1 MSKYVVI
8 DLEMCNVPKSKQ
20 KLCGCKNEIIE
31 IGAVLIDDSLEIT
44 DNFKTFVSPE
54 YGILDSYISRLTGI
68 KAQNLKGAPVFSV
81 ALDMLLKWIPE
92 GAVVVTWSDS
102 DEKQIR
108 TEANRKGISFPV
120 LDTVFKDTV
129 DCQAAFSKEIN
140 SSRAFR
146 LSDALNIACV
156 EYDEHLHEAYADA
169 YNTALLFIKMKK
181 ESPLKLSSYYLQKFS
196 KITHYNPFSELLG
209 EFGCAV

>member
-108 TEANRKGISFPV
+108 TEAKRKGISCPSLETLFNG
-120 LDTVFKDTV
+120 TV
-129 DCQAAFSKEIN
+129 DCQAAFSEEIN
-140 SSRAFR
+140 SPKIFR

-156 EYDEHLHEAYADA
+156 DYDERLHEAYADA

-196 KITHYNPFSELLG
+196 KITHYNPFSELLD